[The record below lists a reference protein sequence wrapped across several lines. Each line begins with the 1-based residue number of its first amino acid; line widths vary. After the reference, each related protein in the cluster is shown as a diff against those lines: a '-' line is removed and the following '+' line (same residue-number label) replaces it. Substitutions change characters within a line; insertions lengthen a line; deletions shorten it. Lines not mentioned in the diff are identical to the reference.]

1 MQLDLVC
8 RECGGNRFDYP
19 LMLNANSVI
28 KCADCGH
35 KVSTVADMQQKVVDA
50 MARQGAEP
58 AG

>member
-19 LMLNANSVI
+19 FTLNANSVI

-35 KVSTVADMQQKVVDA
+35 KVGTVADMQQKVADA
-50 MARQGAEP
+50 MARQAADP